1 MIKKKNTHEVK
12 SNMVFNV
19 FVYFKKLVSS
29 NDKNYSMMIAD
40 TVLIGEYD
48 NIILTKEIV
57 KGYEDISY

>member
-1 MIKKKNTHEVK
+1 
-12 SNMVFNV
+12 MVFNV

-57 KGYEDISY
+57 KGYEDISYQLEDEVSS